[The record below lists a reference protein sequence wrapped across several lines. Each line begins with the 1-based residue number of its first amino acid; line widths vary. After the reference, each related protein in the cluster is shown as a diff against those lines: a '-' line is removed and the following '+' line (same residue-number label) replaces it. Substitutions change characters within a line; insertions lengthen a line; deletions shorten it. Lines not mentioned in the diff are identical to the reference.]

1 LIADDE
7 EGAIDGGQE
16 MSETRFESAGPA
28 LSAYQKLLE
37 ELPRTGPGTKGGEM
51 LRRYWHPVCLSAN
64 LKDIPV
70 AVRMLCED
78 LVVFRDGR
86 GRPGLL
92 GIRCPHRLASLE
104 YGQVREDGLMCSYH
118 GWKYDVSGRC
128 IDQPLEPRDSDL
140 KSNIRHLW
148 YPVQEWGGVVW
159 TYMGPEKENPP
170 PLPKIDVLARTDGE
184 ARVSGGDVRNY
195 NYLNW
200 MENFADMGHAVILH
214 GLEVRDI
221 PPELRPYNDHTIKN
235 WMPLPLEHV
244 ETEYGM
250 KTVSVLDTG
259 DPEIKFVNTWSMAIP
274 IHWRFSG
281 IRSGFPPDFTDERQ
295 EGGGM
300 IRIIDDTHFEL
311 FRYNLI
317 REGNFKGAWIFG
329 LPQALEGTVEKKNYD
344 KRKYSNWEGIPAL
357 EDLVLQESQGEIPER
372 RLEHLASS
380 DRGVIMMRRIWHK
393 AMEDVAHGQEP
404 KGVLREHNDMLEVD
418 TFHGHVK
425 VDELKIGPE
434 NMPSSTDGK
443 GLIRDQD
450 GNLVFA

>member
-1 LIADDE
+1 MAD
-7 EGAIDGGQE
+7 
-16 MSETRFESAGPA
+16 TKVESGGPA
-28 LSAYQKLLE
+28 QSAYQKLLE
-37 ELPRTGPGTKGGEM
+37 ELPRTGPGTRGGEM

-64 LKDIPV
+64 LKDIPI

-78 LVVFRDGR
+78 LVVFRDGK

-118 GWKYDVSGRC
+118 GWKYDVKGCC
-128 IDQPLEPRDSDL
+128 IDQPLEPRDSDM

-148 YPVQEWGGVVW
+148 YPVEEWAGVVW
-159 TYMGPEKENPP
+159 TYMGTEKEDPP

-184 ARVSGGDVRNY
+184 VRVADGDVRNY

-221 PPELRPYNDHTIKN
+221 PPELKPYNDHTIKN

-244 ETEYGM
+244 ETDYGM

-259 DPEIKFVNTWSMAIP
+259 DPHVKFVNTWSMAIP

-311 FRYNLI
+311 FRYNLM
-317 REGNFKGAWIFG
+317 RQGNFKGAWIFG
-329 LPQALEGTVEKKNYD
+329 LPQGLQGSVEKKSYD

-357 EDLVLQESQGEIPER
+357 EDLVLQESQGAIPER

-380 DRGVIMMRRIWHK
+380 DRGVVMMRRIWHK
-393 AMEDVAHGQEP
+393 AMEDVAQGKDP
-404 KGVLREHNDMLEVD
+404 KGVVRKDNGMLEVD

-425 VDELKIGPE
+425 IDELKIGPE
-434 NMPSSTDGK
+434 NMPSSTEGR
-443 GLIRDQD
+443 GLIRDRN

>member
-1 LIADDE
+1 MADTKAQS
-7 EGAIDGGQE
+7 GTAAQ
-16 MSETRFESAGPA
+16 
-28 LSAYQKLLE
+28 SAYQKLLE
-37 ELPRTGPGTKGGEM
+37 DLPRTGPGTLGGEM

-64 LKDIPV
+64 LKDILL
-70 AVRMLCED
+70 AVRMLGED
-78 LVVFRDGR
+78 LVAFRDGK

-118 GWKYDVSGRC
+118 GWRFDVKGRC

-140 KSNIRHLW
+140 KANLRHLC
-148 YPVQEWGGVVW
+148 YPVQDWGGVVW
-159 TYMGPEKENPP
+159 TYMGPEKDNPP
-170 PLPKIDVLARTDGE
+170 PLQKIDVLARTDGE
-184 ARVSGGDVRNY
+184 VSVVDGDVRNY

-221 PPELRPYNDHTIKN
+221 PPELKPYNDDTIKN

-244 ETEYGM
+244 ETDYGM

-311 FRYNLI
+311 FRYNLL
-317 REGNFKGAWIFG
+317 RKGNFRGAWVFG
-329 LPQALEGTVEKKNYD
+329 LPQGLKGTVEKKNYD
-344 KRKYSNWEGIPAL
+344 KRKYSNWEGVPAL
-357 EDLVLQESQGEIPER
+357 EDLVLQESQGAIPER

-393 AMEDVAHGQEP
+393 AMLDVAQGNDP
-404 KGVLREHNDMLEVD
+404 KGLVRTDNGMLEVD
-418 TFHGHVK
+418 TFHGHVSR
-425 VDELKIGPE
+425 DELKIGPE
-434 NMPSSTDGK
+434 NMPSSTNGR
-443 GLIRDQD
+443 GLIRDAS

>member
-1 LIADDE
+1 MSDARADN
-7 EGAIDGGQE
+7 GAAAQ
-16 MSETRFESAGPA
+16 
-28 LSAYQKLLE
+28 SAYQKFLD
-37 ELPRTGPGTKGGEM
+37 ELPRTGPGTRGGEM

-78 LVVFRDGR
+78 LVVFRDGK

-104 YGQVREDGLMCSYH
+104 YGQVRDDGLMCSYH
-118 GWKYDVSGRC
+118 GWKFNVDGRC
-128 IDQPLEPRDSDL
+128 IDQPLEPHGAAL
-140 KSNIRHLW
+140 TNPIRHLW
-148 YPVQEWGGVVW
+148 YPVEEWGGVVW
-159 TYMGPEKENPP
+159 SYMGPEKENPP

-184 ARVSGGDVRNY
+184 VRLAEGDVRNY

-214 GLEVRDI
+214 ALAVRDV
-221 PPELRPYNDHTIKN
+221 PDEMKPYNDHSIKN
-235 WMPLPLEHV
+235 WAPLPLEHV
-244 ETEYGM
+244 ETDYGM
-250 KTVSVLDTG
+250 KTVAVLDTG
-259 DPEIKFVNTWSMAIP
+259 DPEIKFVNTWSLAMP

-311 FRYNLI
+311 IRYNLM
-317 REGNFKGAWIFG
+317 RKGNFKGAWIFG
-329 LPQALEGTVEKKNYD
+329 LPEGLQGTVEKKPYD
-344 KRKYSNWEGIPAL
+344 KRKYSGWEGIPAL
-357 EDLVLQESQGEIPER
+357 EDLVLQESQGAIPER

-380 DRGVIMMRRIWHK
+380 DRGVLMMRRIWQK
-393 AMEDVAHGQEP
+393 AMDDVANGKSP
-404 KGVLREHNDMLEVD
+404 KGVIREANDMLEVD

-425 VDELKIGPE
+425 VSELKIGPE
-434 NMPSSTDGK
+434 NMPSSTEGR
-443 GLIRDQD
+443 GLIRDKN
-450 GNLVFA
+450 GELVFA

>member
-1 LIADDE
+1 MAE
-7 EGAIDGGQE
+7 TK
-16 MSETRFESAGPA
+16 SENASPA
-28 LSAYQKLLE
+28 LSAYQKLLD
-37 ELPRTGPGTKGGEM
+37 ELPRTAPGTKGGEM

-64 LKDIPV
+64 LQDIPV

-78 LVVFRDGR
+78 LVVFRDGK

-118 GWKYDVSGRC
+118 GWKYDVRGRC
-128 IDQPLEPRDSDL
+128 IDQPLEPRDSDF
-140 KSNIRHLW
+140 KGNIRHLW

-170 PLPKIDVLARTDGE
+170 PLPKIDVLARTDG
-184 ARVSGGDVRNY
+184 AASIADGDVRNY

-221 PPELRPYNDHTIKN
+221 PPELKPYNDPTIKN

-244 ETEYGM
+244 ETDYGM

-311 FRYNLI
+311 FRYNLM
-317 REGNFKGAWIFG
+317 RQGNFKGAWIFG
-329 LPQALEGTVEKKNYD
+329 LPQGLKGTVEKKSYD

-357 EDLVLQESQGEIPER
+357 EDLVLQESQGAIPER

-393 AMEDVAHGQEP
+393 AMEDAALGKDP
-404 KGVLREHNDMLEVD
+404 KGVLREDSGMLEVD

-425 VDELKIGPE
+425 VDTLKIGPE
-434 NMPSSTDGK
+434 NMPSSADGR
-443 GLIRDQD
+443 GLIRDAR
-450 GNLVFA
+450 GNLVFV

>member
-1 LIADDE
+1 MPDRPVTSD
-7 EGAIDGGQE
+7 
-16 MSETRFESAGPA
+16 GPA
-28 LSAYQKLLE
+28 QSAYQNLLE
-37 ELPRTGPGTKGGEM
+37 ELPRTGPGTRGGEM

-70 AVRMLCED
+70 AVTMLGED

-104 YGQVREDGLMCSYH
+104 YGQVREEGLMCSYH
-118 GWKYDVSGRC
+118 GWKYDVKGRC
-128 IDQPLEPRDSDL
+128 VDQPLEPRDSDF
-140 KSNIRHLW
+140 KSTVRHLW
-148 YPVQEWGGVVW
+148 YPVEEWGGVVW

-170 PLPKIDVLARTDGE
+170 ALPKIDVLARTDGE
-184 ARVSGGDVRNY
+184 VRVSAGDVRNY

-221 PPELRPYNDHTIKN
+221 PAELKPFNDYTIKN

-259 DPEIKFVNTWSMAIP
+259 DPQVKFVNTWSMAIP

-300 IRIIDDTHFEL
+300 IRIIDDTCFEL
-311 FRYNLI
+311 FRYNLM
-317 REGNFKGAWIFG
+317 RKGNFKGAWVFG
-329 LPQALEGTVEKKNYD
+329 LPQGLQGTVDKKSYD
-344 KRKYSNWEGIPAL
+344 KRKYSGWEGIPAL
-357 EDLVLQESQGEIPER
+357 EDLVLQESQGAIPER

-380 DRGVIMMRRIWHK
+380 DRGVLMMRRIWHR
-393 AMEDVAHGQEP
+393 AMEDVAQGKDP
-404 KGVLREHNDMLEVD
+404 KGVLRKENGMLEVD
-418 TFHGHVK
+418 TFHGHVR
-425 VDELKIGPE
+425 VDELKIGPD
-434 NMPSSTDGK
+434 NMPPSTDGR
-443 GLIRDQD
+443 GLIRDQN
-450 GNLVFA
+450 GNLVFE

>member
-1 LIADDE
+1 MTDE
-7 EGAIDGGQE
+7 KAQGAN
-16 MSETRFESAGPA
+16 PA
-28 LSAYQKLLE
+28 LSPYQKLLD
-37 ELPRTGPGTKGGEM
+37 ELPRTGPGTRGGEM

-64 LKDIPV
+64 LKDIPL

-78 LVVFRDGR
+78 LVVFRDGQ

-118 GWKYDVSGRC
+118 GWKYDVKGRC

-140 KSNIRHLW
+140 KANIRHLW
-148 YPVQEWGGVVW
+148 YPVQEWSGVVW

-170 PLPKIDVLARTDGE
+170 PLPKIDVLARTDGTV
-184 ARVSGGDVRNY
+184 RIVDGDVRNY

-214 GLEVRDI
+214 GLEVRDV
-221 PPELRPYNDHTIKN
+221 PPELKPYNDETIKN
-235 WMPLPLEHV
+235 WMPLPIEHV
-244 ETEYGM
+244 ETDYGM

-259 DPEIKFVNTWSMAIP
+259 DPEVKFVNTWGMAIP

-317 REGNFKGAWIFG
+317 RKGNFQGAWVFG
-329 LPQALEGTVEKKNYD
+329 LPQGLQGTVETKSYD

-357 EDLVLQESQGEIPER
+357 EDLVLQESQGAIPER

-393 AMEDVAHGQEP
+393 AMDDVAQGKDP
-404 KGVLREHNDMLEVD
+404 KGARADNGMLEVD
-418 TFHGHVK
+418 TFHGHVRI
-425 VDELKIGPE
+425 DELKIGPE
-434 NMPSSTDGK
+434 NMPSSIDGR
-443 GLIRDQD
+443 GLIRDSR
-450 GNLVFA
+450 GNLVFE

>member
-1 LIADDE
+1 MDDIKVAS
-7 EGAIDGGQE
+7 G
-16 MSETRFESAGPA
+16 SPA
-28 LSAYQKLLE
+28 QSAYQRLLD
-37 ELPRTGPGTKGGEM
+37 ELPHTGPGTLGGEM
-51 LRRYWHPVCLSAN
+51 LRRYWHPLCLSAN

-78 LVVFRDGR
+78 LVAFRDGK

-104 YGQVREDGLMCSYH
+104 YGQVRRDGLMCSYH
-118 GWKYDVSGRC
+118 GWKYDVEGRC

-140 KSNIRHLW
+140 KCNIRHLW

-159 TYMGPEKENPP
+159 TYMGPEKDNPP

-184 ARVSGGDVRNY
+184 ASVVDGDVRNY

-214 GLEVRDI
+214 GLEVRDV
-221 PPELRPYNDHTIKN
+221 PPELKPYNDNTIKN

-244 ETEYGM
+244 ETDYGM

-259 DPEIKFVNTWSMAIP
+259 DPEIKFVNTWSMAMP

-311 FRYNLI
+311 FRYNLS
-317 REGNFKGAWIFG
+317 RKGNFKGAWVFG
-329 LPQALEGTVEKKNYD
+329 LPQGLQGTVQKKSYD
-344 KRKYSNWEGIPAL
+344 KRRYSGWEGIPAL
-357 EDLVLQESQGEIPER
+357 EDLVLQESQGAIPER

-393 AMEDVAHGQEP
+393 AMQDVAHGKDP
-404 KGVLREHNDMLEVD
+404 KGVLRADNGMLEVD

-425 VDELKIGPE
+425 RDELKIGPE
-434 NMPSSTDGK
+434 NMPSSTDGR
-443 GLIRDQD
+443 GLIRDSN
-450 GNLVFA
+450 GKLVFA

>member
-1 LIADDE
+1 
-7 EGAIDGGQE
+7 
-16 MSETRFESAGPA
+16 MSDAKVETGSSAQ
-28 LSAYQKLLE
+28 SAYQKLLE
-37 ELPRTGPGTKGGEM
+37 ELPRTGPGTRGGAM

-64 LKDIPV
+64 LKDIPI

-78 LVVFRDGR
+78 LVVFRDGT

-118 GWKYDVSGRC
+118 GWKYDVRGRC
-128 IDQPLEPRDSDL
+128 IEQPLEPRDGEL
-140 KSNIRHLW
+140 KNNIRHLW

-159 TYMGPEKENPP
+159 TYMGPEKDNPP

-184 ARVSGGDVRNY
+184 VSVSDGDVRNY

-214 GLEVRDI
+214 GLQVREI
-221 PPELRPYNDHTIKN
+221 PPELKPYNDTSIKN
-235 WMPLPLEHV
+235 WSPLPLEHV
-244 ETEYGM
+244 ETDYGM

-259 DPEIKFVNTWSMAIP
+259 DPETKFVNTWSLAMP

-281 IRSGFPPDFTDERQ
+281 LRSGFPPDFTDERQ

-317 REGNFKGAWIFG
+317 RKGNFKGVWVFG
-329 LPQALEGTVEKKNYD
+329 LPQGLQGTVEKKPYD
-344 KRKYSNWEGIPAL
+344 RRRYSGWEGVPAL

-393 AMEDVAHGQEP
+393 AMDDVAHGKDP
-404 KGVLREHNDMLEVD
+404 KGVIREDNGMLEVD
-418 TFHGHVK
+418 TFHGHVHIN
-425 VDELKIGPE
+425 ELRIGPE
-434 NMPSSTDGK
+434 NMPSSADGR
-443 GLIRDQD
+443 GLIRDSQ